1 MRTLMHFRDFVNEIM
16 ESNSR
21 LHKQAVLK
29 KYADDEVVKKYLQ
42 IAFDPYRVYGLSTK
56 KLHTSVPPHVS
67 ADVELFDVFELFEYL
82 EEHNTG
88 TFTEIML
95 CQNLLDGVAA
105 VDCECAALLEAL
117 ICKDLSIG
125 CDAKTINKEIPGLIN
140 RFDCMLAQKYFDN
153 PAKLNGKEFAITT
166 KLDGFRL
173 IAIKDEFGNVK
184 FYSRVGQPVEGLVE
198 IEEEFKKY
206 IPNNVAFDGELTV
219 SDYFYM
225 SSKDAYKA
233 ASKIIR
239 LKGDTPKTGL
249 TYRVFDCMSAT
260 EFMSQKCDKTYSERR
275 ELLDTFA
282 DRVDLKHIDVLPVLY
297 RGTDT
302 AKITEWLNKITTE
315 DGEGCMV
322 NLTDSQYVWGR
333 TWNLMKVKKFQS
345 LDLEVVGVEEGS
357 GRLAGTLGAIH
368 VRYKGG
374 NIVKVGSGFSDEER
388 KLYWEQPE
396 LIMSKVVE
404 IKMFEEST
412 SKSPTGE
419 TLYSLRFPT
428 WVSNIRDPKDKNTP
442 DF

>member
-1 MRTLMHFRDFVNEIM
+1 MRTLQHFNNFVKEITS
-16 ESNSR
+16 SNSR
-21 LHKQAVLK
+21 LHKQAVLQ
-29 KYADDEVVKKYLQ
+29 KYKDDEVVKQYLQ
-42 IAFDPYRVYGLSTK
+42 ILLDPFKVYGISAK
-56 KLHTSVPPHVS
+56 KLTK
-67 ADVELFDVFELFEYL
+67 DVFYGEVEVVLDVFDLFDYL

-88 TFTEIML
+88 RDCDIATCRIT
-95 CQNLLDGVAA
+95 LDSVASE
-105 VDCECAALLEAL
+105 DRECAELLEKL
-117 ICKDLSIG
+117 ICKDLSLGI
-125 CDAKTINKEIPGLIN
+125 DSKTVNKEIPNLIN

-153 PAKLNGKEFAITT
+153 PAKLEGKEFAITT

-184 FYSRVGQPVEGLVE
+184 FYSRVGQPVEGLIE
-198 IEEEFKKY
+198 IEAEFANL
-206 IPNNVAFDGELTV
+206 PNNTAFDGELTV
-219 SDYFYM
+219 SDYFKM
-225 SSKDAYKA
+225 SSKEAYKA

-282 DRVDLKHIDVLPVLY
+282 DRVDLKHIDVLHVLY
-297 RGTDT
+297 CGTDT
-302 AKITEWLNKITTE
+302 TKITEWLNRITTE

-322 NLTDSQYVWGR
+322 NLTDSPYVWGR

-357 GRLAGTLGAIH
+357 GRLTGTLGAIH
-368 VRYKGG
+368 ARYKGG

-388 KLYWEQPE
+388 KLYWEQPD
-396 LIMSKVVE
+396 LIMNKIVE
-404 IKMFEEST
+404 IKFFEEST
-412 SKSPTGE
+412 NADGTF
-419 TLYSLRFPT
+419 SLRFPT
-428 WVSNIRDPKDKNTP
+428 WVSNIRDPKDKDTP